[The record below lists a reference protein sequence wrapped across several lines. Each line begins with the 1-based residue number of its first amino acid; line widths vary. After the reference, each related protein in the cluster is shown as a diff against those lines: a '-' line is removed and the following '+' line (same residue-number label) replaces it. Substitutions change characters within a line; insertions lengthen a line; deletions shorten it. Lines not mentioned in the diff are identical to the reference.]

1 MFIVQNGILTGWD
14 GDAEAARIPDGVT
27 TIGKGA
33 FSGRSRLRR
42 VALSDGVR
50 TIGDFAF
57 AGCGALE
64 AVELNEGLKRLG
76 NGCFREC
83 ASLRTLELPET
94 VASIHANAFEN
105 DAKLAEIRLPEGMR
119 RNIEARAFA
128 NCVSLLR
135 VAIPAG
141 VQQVRRGAFA
151 GCTSLEEV
159 AFANP
164 ELIIDPT
171 AFDGC
176 GKLSA
181 EARAFIESHVPK
193 DDTVDINSRAMGAA
207 GRLSNYTP
215 RRFVFDGVECGSIEG
230 VLQGLK
236 CPDIAEQRRICLLA
250 GGWAKEAGSEYDWR
264 AAQTL
269 YWQGKAYPR
278 RSNAYAAL
286 LDRLYDAVYEQ
297 DEAFRSD
304 LASLRGRKIDHRMG
318 MTNPA
323 DTVLTRL
330 EFVRQ
335 LRRLTERE
343 KESGEGI

>member
-1 MFIVQNGILTGWD
+1 MTRVMDGVLTGWD
-14 GDAEAARIPDGVT
+14 GEAELVRIPDGVT
-27 TIGKGA
+27 TIGKGT
-33 FSGRSRLRR
+33 FSGRSRLCR
-42 VALSDGVR
+42 VILSAGVR
-50 TIGDFAF
+50 TIGDLAF
-57 AGCGALE
+57 AGCAALE
-64 AVELNEGLKRLG
+64 DVELNEGLKRLG
-76 NGCFREC
+76 NGCFSKC
-83 ASLRTLELPET
+83 ASLRTVELPET
-94 VASIHANAFEN
+94 VTSIHANAFEN
-105 DAKLAEIRLPEGMR
+105 DVGLEKVRLPEGLR

-128 NCVSLLR
+128 NCASLRR

-141 VQQVRRGAFA
+141 VQQVKRGAFA
-151 GCTSLEEV
+151 GCASLEEV
-159 AFANP
+159 AFGNP

-171 AFDGC
+171 AFDSC

-181 EARAFIESHVPK
+181 EARAFIESHAPK
-193 DDTVDINSRAMGAA
+193 DDTVDINSRATGAA
-207 GRLSNYTP
+207 GRLSNYTT

-236 CPDIAEQRRICLLA
+236 CPDIAAQRQICLLA
-250 GGWAKEAGSEYDWR
+250 GGWAKKAGGEYDWQT
-264 AAQTL
+264 AQTL
-269 YWQGKAYPR
+269 YWQGKTYPR
-278 RSNAYAAL
+278 RSDAYAAL

-318 MTNPA
+318 LTNPA

-335 LRRLTERE
+335 LQRLMERE